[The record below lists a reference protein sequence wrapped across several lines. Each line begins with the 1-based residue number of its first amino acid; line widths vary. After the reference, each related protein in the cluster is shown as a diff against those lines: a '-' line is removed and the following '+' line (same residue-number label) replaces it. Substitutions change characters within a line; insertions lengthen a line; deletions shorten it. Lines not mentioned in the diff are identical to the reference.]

1 MNTQGRRVAL
11 GIALIAALFG
21 GGSFLIQSR
30 TQVNMQ
36 SRIPIDVALLGPQV
50 GEQVP
55 EFSLPDQNG
64 EMRTLESISGP
75 KGAMLLFHRSA
86 DW

>member
-1 MNTQGRRVAL
+1 MSQQGKRAAL
-11 GIALIAALFG
+11 GIALAVILFG
-21 GGSFLIQSR
+21 AGSFLLQSRAPIHMQSR
-30 TQVNMQ
+30 T
-36 SRIPIDVALLGPQV
+36 PIDVASLGPQV

-64 EMRTLESISGP
+64 EMRSLESISGP

>member
-1 MNTQGRRVAL
+1 MRQQGKRAAL
-11 GIALIAALFG
+11 GIALAVILFG
-21 GGSFLIQSR
+21 AGSFLLQSRATSDMQSR
-30 TQVNMQ
+30 TP
-36 SRIPIDVALLGPQV
+36 SDVAALGPQV

-55 EFSLPDQNG
+55 EVSLPDQNG
-64 EMRTLESISGP
+64 EMRSLESISGP

>member
-1 MNTQGRRVAL
+1 MSQKGKRAAL
-11 GIALIAALFG
+11 GIALAVILFG
-21 GGSFLIQSR
+21 VGSFLLQSR
-30 TQVNMQ
+30 TPSDMQ
-36 SRIPIDVALLGPQV
+36 SRTLIDVASLGPQV

-64 EMRTLESISGP
+64 EMRSLESISGP

>member
-1 MNTQGRRVAL
+1 MNKQGRRVAL

-21 GGSFLIQSR
+21 GGSFLMQSR

-36 SRIPIDVALLGPQV
+36 SRTPIDVASLGPQG
-50 GEQVP
+50 GEEVP
-55 EFSLPDQNG
+55 AFSLPDQNG
-64 EMRTLESISGP
+64 NLRTLESISGQ

>member
-1 MNTQGRRVAL
+1 MSRQGRRAAL
-11 GIALIAALFG
+11 GIALAVVLFG
-21 GGSFLIQSR
+21 VGSFLLQSRAPIDMQSR
-30 TQVNMQ
+30 T
-36 SRIPIDVALLGPQV
+36 PIDVASLGPQV

-64 EMRTLESISGP
+64 EMRSLESISGP

>member
-1 MNTQGRRVAL
+1 MNKQGRRVAL

-21 GGSFLIQSR
+21 GGSFLVQSR

-36 SRIPIDVALLGPQV
+36 SRAPIDVASLGPQV
-50 GEQVP
+50 GEEVP
-55 EFSLPDQNG
+55 AFSLPDQNG
-64 EMRTLESISGP
+64 NLRTLESISGE